1 MFLVVSICPGM
12 VRAPAV
18 FGKLP
23 DKNEYGGV
31 MDQVNDY
38 LMENDEEALRLEMKT
53 DVNAVFRQAQWCG
66 IGPGMRVLD
75 LGCGSGK
82 TTEIFYSM
90 VQPGGSVTGVDF
102 SEERLSVAQ
111 RNYGGRPG
119 LDFVMHDLRKPLD
132 DLGHFDVIWIRF
144 VLEYFRTESRQIV
157 ADLKNNLNPGGW
169 LCLLDLDYNCLSHY
183 ELPETM
189 RDILPRLMA
198 LLDEKFNFDTF
209 AGRKLYSYLYDGK
222 YENLQA
228 ELMAHHLIFGKA
240 RETDVF
246 NWTKKIEVS
255 ADRLKPLFDG
265 YPRGV
270 EGFKEDFR
278 KFFNDPR
285 RFTYT
290 PLIMCKGMRPY

>member
-1 MFLVVSICPGM
+1 MFEI
-12 VRAPAV
+12 
-18 FGKLP
+18 LP
-23 DKNEYGGV
+23 DYREHGGT
-31 MDQVNDY
+31 MEQVNDY

-53 DVNAVFRQAQWCG
+53 DVNAVLRQAQWCG
-66 IGPGMRVLD
+66 IEPGMRVLD

-82 TTEIFYSM
+82 TTDIFYSM

-102 SEERLSVAQ
+102 SEERLSVAR
-111 RNYGGRPG
+111 RNYGGKAG
-119 LDFVMHDLRKPLD
+119 IDFVMHDLRKPLD

-144 VLEYFRTESRQIV
+144 VLEYFRAESRQIV
-157 ADLKNNLNPGGW
+157 TDLKNNLNPGGW

-183 ELPETM
+183 ELPEAM

-222 YENLQA
+222 YANLQA
-228 ELMAHHLIFGKA
+228 DIMAHHLIFGEA

-265 YPRGV
+265 YPGGV
-270 EGFKEDFR
+270 EEFKEDFR

-290 PLIMCKGMRPY
+290 PLIMCKGMRPH